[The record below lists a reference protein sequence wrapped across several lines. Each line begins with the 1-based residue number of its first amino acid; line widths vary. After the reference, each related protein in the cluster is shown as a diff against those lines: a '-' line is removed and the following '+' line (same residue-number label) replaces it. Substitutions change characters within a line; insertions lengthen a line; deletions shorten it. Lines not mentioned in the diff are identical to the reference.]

1 MLHFKFPLCSYNLLL
16 QLDSVGN
23 TVDGQMGK
31 YACMTSTVA
40 IHADIKLIIVEHTMV
55 GLSLAIYS
63 SFLSFLS
70 ESVGTSKISGQKNV
84 FYCHNKLNIMCSFS
98 MTL

>member
-31 YACMTSTVA
+31 YTCMTLTAATS
-40 IHADIKLIIVEHTMV
+40 DIKLIIVEHTMV

-63 SFLSFLS
+63 SFFS

-84 FYCHNKLNIMCSFS
+84 L
-98 MTL
+98 

>member
-31 YACMTSTVA
+31 YACMTLTVA
-40 IHADIKLIIVEHTMV
+40 TYTSDIKLIIVEHTMV

-63 SFLSFLS
+63 SFFS
-70 ESVGTSKISGQKNV
+70 ESMGTSKISGQKM
-84 FYCHNKLNIMCSFS
+84 FYTAIIN
-98 MTL
+98 